1 MGLEGWGAGE
11 HLGGDEG
18 KDMMIRIYCMKIT
31 SFPVKNKRIY
41 KLKTFSP
48 SSTGKEEASR
58 FL

>member
-1 MGLEGWGAGE
+1 MWGTGE